1 MGAIATI
8 TTFAGSIAAGTGA
21 TIIAESAVLD
31 IGSRYASTKLGK
43 FCVTMCAMTVG
54 GAAYEKVS
62 DMFTEQ
68 ALEFWELVDKVK
80 EIRSESKNKPE
91 KEPLDRDAVMEEAV
105 NKLNLT
111 AESLGKS
118 LDGNEEK

>member
-80 EIRSESKNKPE
+80 EIRSESKNKSE